1 MIHARFHPFW
11 SNQDYS
17 QNYPQDL
24 GFHHEG
30 TERADELEHHFK
42 KKRERKKIGLRK
54 KWQPTPAFLPG
65 EIHG

>member
-54 KWQPTPAFLPG
+54 WIDWTSHGFLSWS
-65 EIHG
+65 I